1 MQPKLTGSFD
11 WPTAFILE
19 STVTVRLLGKLGFN
33 ELKLQP
39 PCANCGKY
47 KKDGLSNTKLKK
59 NVILLLANFLSKNLQ
74 RHSWQL
80 PGLGV

>member
-47 KKDGLSNTKLKK
+47 KKDRLSNTK
-59 NVILLLANFLSKNLQ
+59 
-74 RHSWQL
+74 
-80 PGLGV
+80 